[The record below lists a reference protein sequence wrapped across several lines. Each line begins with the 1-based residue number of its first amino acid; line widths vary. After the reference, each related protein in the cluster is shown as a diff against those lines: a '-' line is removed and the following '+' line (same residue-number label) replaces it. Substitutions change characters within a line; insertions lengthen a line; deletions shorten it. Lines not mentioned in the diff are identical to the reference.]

1 MKKLALL
8 ITILIVLFSFSSCT
22 IEGYHDGYEDGFEDG
37 KETVRDQMED
47 DFEEWYDMG
56 YDDGKEAGE
65 TNGNS
70 DGYDEGYTDGYADGE
85 ADGYYAGATYTCLFF
100 GDVDRAFQCA
110 NNGCAW
116 LTFISAYDQYIADIY
131 SDEDTESALFWAF
144 ISLTVGE
151 DATKEEIELLI
162 NTFGEDLFTR
172 NGISITP

>member
-47 DFEEWYDMG
+47 DYEEWYDM
-56 YDDGKEAGE
+56 
-65 TNGNS
+65 
-70 DGYDEGYTDGYADGE
+70 GYDEGYTDGYADGE
-85 ADGYYAGATYTCLFF
+85 SDGYYAGATYTCLFF

-162 NTFGEDLFTR
+162 NTFGEDLFAR